1 LFGGADRV
9 NYADAT
15 MAAVVLN
22 NTKHPSES
30 YVDSAAN
37 DKTLGENQHSKLP

>member
-1 LFGGADRV
+1 LLGGADRV